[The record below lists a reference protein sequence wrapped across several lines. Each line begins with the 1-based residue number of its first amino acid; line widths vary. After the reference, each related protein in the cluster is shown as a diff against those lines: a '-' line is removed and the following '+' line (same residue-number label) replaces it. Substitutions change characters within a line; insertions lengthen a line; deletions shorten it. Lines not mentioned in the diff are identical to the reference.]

1 MQVHKRLAG
10 QCFYRH
16 RIGVFQEM
24 AVRALKQTGSR
35 NIEAALEYIS
45 KMGYLDPRN
54 ELIVRVIKQTSP
66 GNYTTQHAITQ
77 VLIMIWI
84 FFIDV
89 QF

>member
-1 MQVHKRLAG
+1 MFSKYLCSHLCSNLNNNKLTLASISV
-10 QCFYRH
+10 YAL
-16 RIGVFQEM
+16 QEM

-66 GNYTTQHAITQ
+66 GTWNLKT
-77 VLIMIWI
+77 
-84 FFIDV
+84 
-89 QF
+89 

>member
-1 MQVHKRLAG
+1 MKKG
-10 QCFYRH
+10 YRKACVRVRYQYVSQH
-16 RIGVFQEM
+16 LFLFVCVCASQEM

-66 GNYTTQHAITQ
+66 GTNTTSIS
-77 VLIMIWI
+77 
-84 FFIDV
+84 
-89 QF
+89 